1 MIFILDTEEIHC
13 NLIKKNYWT
22 WASKNLDYFTGL
34 GLTLSYIG
42 LGLEKCS
49 DYLTGVRL
57 ILSYIGH
64 GLTKKNKPGD
74 RVEGQ
79 QQVYIPWKTFPYIK
93 SFQFKL
99 NVNFLWLFLTF
110 SFTFFAF
117 LLLFFFYLF
126 FFYFFLLLF
135 LRVLSY
141 VIPKNIVSLLKHE
154 LLAFY
159 IKHVMFHLTWNSP
172 WVHYKYFSC

>member
-13 NLIKKNYWT
+13 NLIKKNHWT

-79 QQVYIPWKTFPYIK
+79 QQVDIP
-93 SFQFKL
+93 
-99 NVNFLWLFLTF
+99 
-110 SFTFFAF
+110 
-117 LLLFFFYLF
+117 
-126 FFYFFLLLF
+126 
-135 LRVLSY
+135 
-141 VIPKNIVSLLKHE
+141 
-154 LLAFY
+154 
-159 IKHVMFHLTWNSP
+159 
-172 WVHYKYFSC
+172 